1 MNYKQDLA
9 VRCEE
14 NLNSLSEEHILA
26 IIDVNFKHILKLLN
40 SSSEILFNQE
50 STKNQ
55 TLSSLHIKI
64 LMLLDIISQT
74 PEEFISFN
82 ILRVLL
88 EGYTDIFQD
97 GKSVKIETLADDT
110 LRISAVNN

>member
-1 MNYKQDLA
+1 M
-9 VRCEE
+9 
-14 NLNSLSEEHILA
+14 
-26 IIDVNFKHILKLLN
+26 LN

-50 STKNQ
+50 STKNE
-55 TLSSLHIKI
+55 TLSSLHMKI

-74 PEEFISFN
+74 PEEFVSFN